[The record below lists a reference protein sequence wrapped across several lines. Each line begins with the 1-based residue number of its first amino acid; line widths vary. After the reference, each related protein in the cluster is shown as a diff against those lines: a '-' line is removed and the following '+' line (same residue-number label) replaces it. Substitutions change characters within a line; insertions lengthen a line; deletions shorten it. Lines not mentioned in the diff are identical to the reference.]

1 MKVAT
6 LNIWG
11 FNGPWRE
18 RLALIRAELE
28 RLRPDLLGLQEVNTR
43 DGVCQAE
50 EIAGGLGYEVAFGPA
65 LQREDGSSYG
75 NALLSRAPILAQR
88 VHQLPVLDVEPR
100 ALLSVR
106 VQTEHGALPVFV
118 THLDWELDRGY
129 ARLAQVRHIVA
140 TMAEQAQAELPPV
153 LMGDFNAEPDSDE
166 IRYLRGLA
174 VVEGAG
180 THFADAWT
188 QAGDGTAG
196 TTFDRRNDYARAA
209 REPSRRL
216 DYIFTR
222 GEPLS
227 AELAFATPTE
237 VDGVTVWPSDHFGLV
252 ADLALV

>member
-1 MKVAT
+1 MRVAT

-11 FNGPWRE
+11 YNGPWRD

-28 RLRPDLLGLQEVNTR
+28 RVRPDLLALQEVNTR

-50 EIAGGLGYEVAFGPA
+50 EIADGLGYAVAFGPA

-75 NALLSRAPILAQR
+75 NALLSRVPILAQR

-100 ALLSVR
+100 ALLSAV
-106 VQTEHGALPVFV
+106 VQTEHGTLPVFV

-140 TMAEQAQAELPPV
+140 TIEHAGAGLPPL

-174 VVEGAG
+174 VVEGTSA
-180 THFADAWT
+180 HFADAWT

-222 GEPLS
+222 GEPLR

-237 VDGVTVWPSDHFGLV
+237 IDGVTVWPSDHFGLV
-252 ADLALV
+252 ADLSLS